1 MEGAKVEPVRDGNVP
16 SVSPG
21 QALRTPSLLLAVSQQ
36 QARAGR
42 AGAGATSPV
51 VTLCQ
56 RRSAA
61 ECLPTLMTDREQTL
75 RAAACSCQPFAP
87 RLPESP
93 PRWSWR
99 C

>member
-16 SVSPG
+16 SASPG

-56 RRSAA
+56 R
-61 ECLPTLMTDREQTL
+61 
-75 RAAACSCQPFAP
+75 
-87 RLPESP
+87 
-93 PRWSWR
+93 
-99 C
+99 